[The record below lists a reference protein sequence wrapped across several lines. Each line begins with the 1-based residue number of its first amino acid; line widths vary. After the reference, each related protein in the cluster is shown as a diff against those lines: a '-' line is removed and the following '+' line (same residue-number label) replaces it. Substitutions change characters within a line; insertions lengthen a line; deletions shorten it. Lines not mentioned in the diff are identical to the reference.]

1 MGLSWPVEFG
11 GRGLGLAAEAVL
23 AEELAL
29 SSIPQLINRI
39 AIFTWGPTIL
49 EWGTEEQKQR
59 LLPGMLDVS
68 EVWCQGFSEPEAG
81 SDLAAVRMTA
91 VQDGDELVVTGQKVW
106 TSRAQWSKWCAL
118 LVRSD
123 RTAERHEGLSILV
136 VDMESRGITVR
147 PLLQMLHEPHFSE
160 VFFDDVRVP
169 AGNVLGGLHNGWRVA
184 MAAMQYERGLFVL
197 ERQIRLR
204 RRLEDL
210 IGRLRDSGRV
220 AEESERI
227 GRIFAKL
234 EILRAQVYR
243 TLAEQ
248 ATGSLAPGS
257 ASVDKLFLTEAYQEL
272 FGAAFDLLGPD
283 AGTSD
288 EWTDDLMESRSVS
301 IYSGTSEVQK
311 NIIGRQLLG
320 LRT

>member
-1 MGLSWPVEFG
+1 MTYTGSWRDAKPRNRGLSALPPTLRFSTDENDLRHEIRTWILANDPGPPREDYAARIQDLVSWQRALNEAGLMGLSWPVEFG

-197 ERQIRLR
+197 ERQIRPAASARRPYRLPTRFRASCRGVRAHRANLR
-204 RRLEDL
+204 K
-210 IGRLRDSGRV
+210 
-220 AEESERI
+220 A
-227 GRIFAKL
+227 
-234 EILRAQVYR
+234 
-243 TLAEQ
+243 
-248 ATGSLAPGS
+248 
-257 ASVDKLFLTEAYQEL
+257 
-272 FGAAFDLLGPD
+272 
-283 AGTSD
+283 
-288 EWTDDLMESRSVS
+288 
-301 IYSGTSEVQK
+301 
-311 NIIGRQLLG
+311 
-320 LRT
+320 